1 MTQPR
6 PDPYQRRPVDI
17 NAYAPP
23 KRSAGAMW
31 FVLVGILVVGVVVGA
46 LVFRPNVPLQAS
58 ASPSSSV
65 TPTAQRLP
73 GMPFTMPDARDSG
86 RWEVLAQSWEGDEL
100 TVRVKVTC
108 DTGRISYAF
117 MAFSNAGTDV
127 YQPVT
132 GAPDPEI
139 GSGDL
144 SAGQSIE
151 GFLLIPMP
159 RGASTL
165 MLTTSLGRQ
174 MSALPIAS

>member
-1 MTQPR
+1 MTYPG

-23 KRSAGAMW
+23 KRGKGALWFALAG
-31 FVLVGILVVGVVVGA
+31 VLVVGVVVAA
-46 LVFRPNVPLQAS
+46 LVFHPAPPTTPSGA
-58 ASPSSSV
+58 PSSSS

-73 GMPFTMPDARDSG
+73 GMPFTMPNSRDSG

-100 TVRVKVTC
+100 TVRVRVSC
-108 DTGRISYAF
+108 DTGQISYAF

-144 SAGQSIE
+144 RAGQSIE
-151 GFLLIPMP
+151 GYLLIPMP

-165 MLTTSLGRQ
+165 MLTTSGGRQ
-174 MSALPIAS
+174 MSALPITG